1 MLDIKFI
8 KDNTELVKSRL
19 STGKKKVSN
28 GEIDEVIN
36 LYTKRNELIY
46 NSEQLKSKQNQV
58 SKEIPALKKEG
69 KDAENSAELSELM
82 RQMKEISDK
91 IKESDILLR
100 ELEDNINAI
109 LPGIPNLPDESVPAG
124 ENDENN
130 QVIRIEG
137 NPRKFDFNPLPHW
150 EIGEKL
156 GILDPENAAKVTGTR
171 FHFYIGDG
179 ARLER
184 AVINYFLDTHAKSGY
199 TEMLPPF
206 IVNRKSM
213 TGTGQL
219 PKFEDDAFKLN
230 DYDYFLIPTAEVP
243 VTNYHAN
250 EILIFENE
258 NPIKYCAYS
267 ANFRS
272 EVGSAGRDTRGLIR
286 QHQFNKVELVKFA
299 LPENSYAELE
309 KLTNDAEKV
318 LQGLGFAYRVSLLST
333 GDTGFASA
341 KTYDLEVYMPS
352 YGRYVEISSCS
363 NFTDFQARRANIR
376 YKRSVKDKAQF
387 VHTLNGSG
395 VAVGRTTA
403 CILENYQN
411 ADGTVTI
418 PEVLRPYMGGQTLI
432 EKRIGQR

>member
-8 KDNTELVKSRL
+8 KDNIDYVKTRL
-19 STGKKKVSN
+19 NDRNENKYSN
-28 GEIDEVIN
+28 DIDNAVEF
-36 LYTKRNELIY
+36 YAKRNELIY
-46 NSEQLKSKQNQV
+46 DNELLKAKQNQV
-58 SKEIPALKKEG
+58 SKEIPSLKKSG
-69 KDAENSAELSELM
+69 KDKDTALLLEEMKELSE
-82 RQMKEISDK
+82 K
-91 IKESDILLR
+91 IKDADILIKDIDER
-100 ELEDNINAI
+100 ITEI
-109 LPGIPNLPDESVPAG
+109 LLNIPNLPDKSVPAG
-124 ENDENN
+124 KDDKDNP
-130 QVIRIEG
+130 VIRTFGEPK
-137 NPRKFDFNPLPHW
+137 NFDFNPLPHW

-156 GILDPENAAKVTGTR
+156 GILDPENAAKVTGAR

-199 TEMLPPF
+199 TEILPPF

-219 PKFEDDAFKLN
+219 PKFEEDAFKLSG
-230 DYDYFLIPTAEVP
+230 YDYFLVPTAEVP

-250 EILIFENE
+250 EILMFGNGGE
-258 NPIKYCAYS
+258 PKKYCAYS

-272 EVGSAGRDTRGLIR
+272 EAGSAGRDTRGLIR

-299 LPENSYAELE
+299 LPENSYDELE
-309 KLTNDAEKV
+309 KLTGDAEKV
-318 LQGLGFAYRVSLLST
+318 LQGLGFAYRVSLLCT
-333 GDTGFASA
+333 GDTGFGSA

-352 YGRYVEISSCS
+352 YERYVEISSCS
-363 NFTDFQARRANIR
+363 NYEDFQARRANIR
-376 YKRSVKDKAQF
+376 YKRNAKDKAQF

-418 PEVLRPYMGGQTLI
+418 PEVLRPYMGGQEI
-432 EKRIGQR
+432 INNRKA